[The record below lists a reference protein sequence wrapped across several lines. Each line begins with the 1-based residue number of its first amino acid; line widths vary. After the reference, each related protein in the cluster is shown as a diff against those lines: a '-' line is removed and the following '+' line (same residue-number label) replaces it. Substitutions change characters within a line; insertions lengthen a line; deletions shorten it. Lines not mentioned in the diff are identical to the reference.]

1 MDRRNAADPFAGLKK
16 AKEDY
21 KVYDSHYEKIG
32 KIDDLLVDD
41 NDEVLYVGVKMGLF
55 GKNSTIIPTE
65 IVRVNDKR
73 QLIEISEPADT
84 IKHAP
89 HFGHGEEL
97 TPELENHVRSYYGLE
112 GLRPTPEHTGGAYA
126 PDDPRFAPDPRVDVL
141 PGERAA
147 AQEREFAQRPGPP
160 PPAHPVDIPL
170 DEDIPEFTPE
180 RSTEGSGERPTARP
194 LGRSGEEPGD
204 QRPTARRLDRP
215 SEEPADRWETEDA
228 GRVKVHRLRR

>member
-1 MDRRNAADPFAGLKK
+1 MDTVDPFAGLKK

-32 KIDDLLVDD
+32 KVDDLLVDGA
-41 NDEVLYVGVKMGLF
+41 DEVLYIGVKMGLF
-55 GKNSTIIPTE
+55 GTNSTIIPTE

-89 HFGHGEEL
+89 HFGHGDDL

-112 GLRPTPEHTGGAYA
+112 GLHPTPEHPGGSYATG
-126 PDDPRFAPDPRVDVL
+126 DDSRFAPDPRVDIV

-147 AQEREFAQRPGPP
+147 AQDNRIPQS
-160 PPAHPVDIPL
+160 PAPSSGRHPVDIPL
-170 DEDIPEFTPE
+170 DGTPE
-180 RSTEGSGERPTARP
+180 YAPERTTGRETGRTENIPGRSTENVPGRTTERET
-194 LGRSGEEPGD
+194 GG
-204 QRPTARRLDRP
+204 
-215 SEEPADRWETEDA
+215 RWETEDA
-228 GRVKVHRLRR
+228 GAVRVHRLRR

>member
-160 PPAHPVDIPL
+160 PPPPPAGRPPAGNK
-170 DEDIPEFTPE
+170 PAGTPP
-180 RSTEGSGERPTARP
+180 RLRAGARRRGARPPAGRGGGGRAGERP
-194 LGRSGEEPGD
+194 D
-204 QRPTARRLDRP
+204 RRRGTP
-215 SEEPADRWETEDA
+215 
-228 GRVKVHRLRR
+228 

>member
-1 MDRRNAADPFAGLKK
+1 MDIVDPFAGLKK

-32 KIDDLLVDD
+32 KVDDLLVDD
-41 NDEVLYVGVKMGLF
+41 RDEVLYVGVKMGLF
-55 GKNSTIIPTE
+55 GTNSTIIPTE

-73 QLIEISEPADT
+73 QLIEVSEPADT

-112 GLRPTPEHTGGAYA
+112 GLRPTPEHAGDAYA
-126 PDDPRFAPDPRVDVL
+126 TDDESRFAPDPRVDVL

-147 AQEREFAQRPGPP
+147 ARERGIPES
-160 PPAHPVDIPL
+160 PAPSSGHPVDIPL
-170 DEDIPEFTPE
+170 DDVPEYETPE
-180 RSTEGSGERPTARP
+180 RHETPERYEVPDRHETPDRP
-194 LGRSGEEPGD
+194 A
-204 QRPTARRLDRP
+204 ARRLPRSTEP
-215 SEEPADRWETEDA
+215 SSREPDGRWETEDA
-228 GRVKVHRLRR
+228 GAVRVHRLRR